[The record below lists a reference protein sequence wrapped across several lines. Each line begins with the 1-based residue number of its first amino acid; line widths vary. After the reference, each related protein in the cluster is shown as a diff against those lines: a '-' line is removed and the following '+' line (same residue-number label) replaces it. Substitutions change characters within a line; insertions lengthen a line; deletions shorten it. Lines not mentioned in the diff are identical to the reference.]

1 MLHKKPLRVLFPTN
15 HRLNIIATS
24 HKCSNVGF
32 FILSFLC
39 IQVFNFFFCSL
50 LSYYSALFRL
60 GVLHFQVQEIPKDF
74 FVDIVSTNNFLT
86 TTLQV
91 MASED
96 KYYFLCRE
104 T

>member
-1 MLHKKPLRVLFPTN
+1 MLIFLFFLFFVYKVL
-15 HRLNIIATS
+15 I
-24 HKCSNVGF
+24 
-32 FILSFLC
+32 FL
-39 IQVFNFFFCSL
+39 FCSL
-50 LSYYSALFRL
+50 LSYYSALFCS

-96 KYYFLCRE
+96 KYYFLSKE
-104 T
+104 S

>member
-1 MLHKKPLRVLFPTN
+1 MLVFLFF
-15 HRLNIIATS
+15 L
-24 HKCSNVGF
+24 F
-32 FILSFLC
+32 FVYKFL
-39 IQVFNFFFCSL
+39 IFFFFCSL

-91 MASED
+91 IASED
-96 KYYFLCRE
+96 KYYFLCKE